1 MKRIPKHKEAAM
13 SAKKRETVASKDW
26 KVLNDFLRT
35 CDEAGALQK
44 LKEEKRGQK
53 RETFMLR
60 IHSRLNKLR
69 ADRERNELQ
78 KKVG

>member
-1 MKRIPKHKEAAM
+1 MA
-13 SAKKRETVASKDW
+13 SSKKRETVASKDW

-35 CDEAGALQK
+35 CDEKGAQK
-44 LKEEKRGQK
+44 KLREEQK
-53 RETFMLR
+53 GPQRETFLLR

>member
-1 MKRIPKHKEAAM
+1 MA
-13 SAKKRETVASKDW
+13 STKKRGTVASKDW

-35 CDEAGALQK
+35 CSEDEAFKRLR
-44 LKEEKRGQK
+44 EEKRGPM
-53 RETFMLR
+53 RETFLLR
-60 IHSRLNKLR
+60 IHSRINKLR

>member
-1 MKRIPKHKEAAM
+1 MAKRG
-13 SAKKRETVASKDW
+13 TVASKDW
-26 KVLNDFLRT
+26 KTLNDFLRT
-35 CDEAGALQK
+35 CDEKGALK
-44 LKEEKRGQK
+44 RLAEEKKTHK